1 MSDNW
6 VVQNL
11 QNALTTWNEKLAEI
25 WVLLTE
31 EPEYF
36 RGGDIWKVIV
46 DIHGALRAI
55 GIALLV
61 LFFGRNGKG
70 KRQFCRS
77 QKRPEQAVKVFIRF
91 IIAKAIVTYGLEL
104 MLAIFAILQGI
115 VGTIM
120 RTAGLGRTQGT
131 QGMILPGCHD
141 HSD

>member
-1 MSDNW
+1 MSENW

-31 EPEYF
+31 EPEHF

-46 DIHGALRAI
+46 DIHGALQAI

-61 LFFGRNGKG
+61 LFFLAGMVKESGS
-70 KRQFCRS
+70 FAEV
-77 QKRPEQAVKVFIRF
+77 KRPEQAVKVFIRF

-104 MLAIFAILQGI
+104 MLAIFQFCKALSVRLCERLGL
-115 VGTIM
+115 
-120 RTAGLGRTQGT
+120 AGRRL
-131 QGMILPGCHD
+131 
-141 HSD
+141 